1 MKKILLFP
9 LLIPKEVFIFILK
22 HFYGCQIKEPHGK
35 NRVGN
40 KLYRQR

>member
-1 MKKILLFP
+1 MKKILLLP